1 MKKVMLK
8 RYRDSMKDN
17 NKHSMQTR
25 SKANR
30 IKMEVIEVAEKKS
43 RYTEVAEK
51 KSRYTKDEIKNG
63 IIICMGGPYSERWFP
78 PSN

>member
-17 NKHSMQTR
+17 NNHSMQTR

-43 RYTEVAEK
+43 RYTE
-51 KSRYTKDEIKNG
+51 DEIKNG
-63 IIICMGGPYSERWFP
+63 IVICMGGPYSERWFP

>member
-1 MKKVMLK
+1 MLK

-43 RYTEVAEK
+43 RYT
-51 KSRYTKDEIKNG
+51 KDEIKNG

>member
-8 RYRDSMKDN
+8 RYRDSMKHN
-17 NKHSMQTR
+17 NNHSMQTR

-43 RYTEVAEK
+43 RYTE
-51 KSRYTKDEIKNG
+51 DEIKNG
-63 IIICMGGPYSERWFP
+63 IVICMGGPYSERWFP